1 MGMETGDTGAG
12 RQEAGRLWRRV
23 PILVILVAAIGAAI
37 LFRHDLTLQAL
48 SEHHADLLAYRDAH
62 YLRAVVLFM
71 LAYTVIVTLS
81 LPGAT
86 VATLTGGFLFGIF
99 PGVLFNLLSATCGA
113 VLIFLAARSGFGES
127 LRGRITGA
135 GGRAARLM
143 EGIHQNELSVLF
155 LMRLTPVVPF
165 FLANL
170 IPSVMGVSLGRFAFT
185 TFFGIIPGA
194 LLLTGFGAGLGEV
207 LAAGGVPDLATLKSW
222 RAILPGIGLA
232 VLAALPIL
240 IRLWRGRS
248 L

>member
-1 MGMETGDTGAG
+1 MGSDGGAQAKAQGAG
-12 RQEAGRLWRRV
+12 RNWRRL
-23 PILVILVAAIGAAI
+23 PILLIAIAAVAGVI
-37 LFRHDLTLQAL
+37 LFRDELTLQAL
-48 SEHHADLLAYRDAH
+48 SDHHAELLAFRDAH
-62 YLRAVVLFM
+62 YVRAVILFM
-71 LAYTVIVTLS
+71 LVYTAIVTLS

-86 VATLTGGFLFGIF
+86 VATLTGGFLFGVF
-99 PGVLFNLLSATCGA
+99 PGVLYNLVAATCGA

-127 LRGRITGA
+127 LRGRITAA

-143 EGIHQNELSVLF
+143 EEIRENEVPVLF

-170 IPSVMGVSLGRFAFT
+170 IPSVMGVSLARFAFT

-207 LAAGGVPDLATLKSW
+207 LAAGAVPDLAALKSW

>member
-1 MGMETGDTGAG
+1 MALGGRAEGNTHGAG
-12 RQEAGRLWRRV
+12 RPWRRL
-23 PILVILVAAIGAAI
+23 PIVLIGIAAVIAAIF
-37 LFRHDLTLQAL
+37 FRDDLTLKAL

-62 YLRAVVLFM
+62 YARAVVVFM
-71 LAYTVIVTLS
+71 LAYTAIVTLS

-86 VATLTGGFLFGIF
+86 VATLTGGFLFGAF
-99 PGVLFNLLSATCGA
+99 PGVLYNLVSATCGA
-113 VLIFLAARSGFGES
+113 ILIFLAARSGFGES
-127 LRGRITGA
+127 LRGRITSG
-135 GGRAARLM
+135 GGRAAQLM
-143 EGIHQNELSVLF
+143 EGIRENELSVLF

-170 IPSVMGVSLGRFAFT
+170 IPSVMGVSLSRFAFT

-207 LAAGGVPDLATLKSW
+207 LAAGAVPDLGALKSW